1 MNPELLTANW
11 ALWVAA
17 LPATIAVLSVA
28 WLLYRKSARGQ
39 LGKALKDHREA
50 LRGLEK
56 AGGSVQTLGEKVE
69 RLESKADKVKP
80 RVLQEAR
87 NALDDARALQRIMN
101 DRAQVTRNLVRRAIF
116 EEFPPSRHEKL
127 RARYLP
133 EDVES
138 GRPFSF

>member
-1 MNPELLTANW
+1 MW
-11 ALWVAA
+11 
-17 LPATIAVLSVA
+17 
-28 WLLYRKSARGQ
+28 
-39 LGKALKDHREA
+39 
-50 LRGLEK
+50 
-56 AGGSVQTLGEKVE
+56 E
-69 RLESKADKVKP
+69 RPRVSTPKADKVKP